1 MKEAV
6 FVSNVN
12 ITRLVL
18 IVNNVKT
25 DTIDLKV
32 WELIIQIRAQNV
44 NVVVPEFHNFV
55 LKMTLIWL
63 KAENLEI
70 VSAKKDLKARNVTN
84 VPKAIKI
91 IRVVNNAIVIMRV
104 FWTVK
109 PVMEVVFAKPMFRAL
124 VAINAKM
131 DFITWMSIILTD
143 VLFAIVLE
151 LRLNANQAIGDLK

>member
-1 MKEAV
+1 
-6 FVSNVN
+6 
-12 ITRLVL
+12 
-18 IVNNVKT
+18 
-25 DTIDLKV
+25 
-32 WELIIQIRAQNV
+32 
-44 NVVVPEFHNFV
+44 
-55 LKMTLIWL
+55 L

-70 VSAKKDLKARNVTN
+70 VFAKKDLKARNVTN
-84 VPKAIKI
+84 VRKAIKI

-104 FWTVK
+104 LRTVK